1 MGGGIGRSLTLS
13 PTRLAW
19 RSADLRSGAV
29 LRSSPLLPGRRPA
42 LRGQGRAGGGIV
54 FRWNGAP
61 SAVSASWS
69 RICSSRDGARRSKP
83 YRHLQ
88 VWVTNLIGS
97 VNYSAPDKCP
107 VLHKHLVSV
116 SICVHPWLLDD
127 FALPGNLRL
136 RPPAGRKNLPVDLP
150 NGTAPRTFPSLPP
163 RSSIGASLCA
173 TSSAAHRMKT
183 VTIKTACTSS
193 PLRLK
198 LSVENL

>member
-1 MGGGIGRSLTLS
+1 MMPETGGRARTSLGLGNRRLSLTLP
-13 PTRLAW
+13 PTRMAW

-116 SICVHPWLLDD
+116 SICVHPWLSDD
-127 FALPGNLRL
+127 FALHGNLRL
-136 RPPAGRKNLPVDLP
+136 RPPPPDGRICPLICQMELRPEHFPHCRHGPQSARVCARRHP
-150 NGTAPRTFPSLPP
+150 QRT
-163 RSSIGASLCA
+163 
-173 TSSAAHRMKT
+173 
-183 VTIKTACTSS
+183 
-193 PLRLK
+193 
-198 LSVENL
+198 E